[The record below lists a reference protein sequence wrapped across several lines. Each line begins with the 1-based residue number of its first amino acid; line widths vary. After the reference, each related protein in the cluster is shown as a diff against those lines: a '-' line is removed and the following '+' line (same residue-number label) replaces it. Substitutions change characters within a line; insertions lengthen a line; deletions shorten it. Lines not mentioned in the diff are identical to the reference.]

1 MLKLKTKVSSVIEK
15 EWKTYHVSSMHA
27 PHDKIESVTT
37 VRSDWGKDKGDV
49 DAWRLKLDWSNAQR
63 AARDQTAMQ

>member
-49 DAWRLKLDWSNAQR
+49 DAWRLKLD
-63 AARDQTAMQ
+63 